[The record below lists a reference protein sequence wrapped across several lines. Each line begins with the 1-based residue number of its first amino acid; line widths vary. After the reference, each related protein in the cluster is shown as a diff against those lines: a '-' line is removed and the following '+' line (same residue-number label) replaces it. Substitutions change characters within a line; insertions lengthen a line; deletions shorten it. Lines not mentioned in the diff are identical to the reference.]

1 MSDGTVAGDGP
12 TTPARETPDHTVDV
26 LVIGAGLSGVGAAY
40 RLQTECPDRTYAV
53 LEARERIG
61 GTWDLFRYPGVRSDS
76 DVFTFS
82 YLFRPWEGEQ
92 TLADGESIRTY
103 IADVAAEN
111 GIDRRIRFGT
121 TVVHASWSS
130 EAARWTV
137 TAQRSDGP
145 TETWSCGFLYA
156 CSGYYDYTGGH
167 TPDFPGLDDF
177 AGQVV
182 HPQFWPEDLVVAGR
196 RVVVIGSGATAVTLV
211 PALAREGAHPV
222 MLQRTP
228 TWVVSQR
235 QDDPVTRRLKRRLP
249 PKVAHRVVRAR
260 NLALGQ
266 AFYQLSRRRP
276 DLARSYLSKPIVG
289 RMGPEF
295 AAEHFTPSYDPWD
308 QRLCVIP
315 DSDLLK
321 IVERGEAEVV
331 TDRVDRFVPEGIRLV
346 SGRVLEADVV
356 VTATGLQMK
365 LLSGFSLDVDGVP
378 VVLPERAV
386 YRGLMLDGVPNFAL
400 AIGYVNASWSLRADL
415 SSRYVCRYL
424 NHLRRRRRG
433 FGYPVRPADL
443 EERPVMP
450 LRSGYVQRAL
460 TTLPVQGSRDP
471 WTVPQN
477 YVLDSLRM
485 RLGRVDEGL
494 RFDVAPAP
502 AAATAQRPA
511 VPTPAGVTA

>member
-1 MSDGTVAGDGP
+1 MSDQTVAADR
-12 TTPARETPDHTVDV
+12 PASSEPDHTVDV
-26 LVIGAGLSGVGAAY
+26 LVIGAGLSGIGAAY

-53 LEARERIG
+53 LEARERVG

-82 YLFRPWEGEQ
+82 YLFRPWAGEQ
-92 TLADGESIRTY
+92 TLADGEGIRRY
-103 IADVAAEN
+103 IEDVAAEN

-121 TVVHASWSS
+121 RVVHASWSS
-130 EAARWTV
+130 ETERWTV
-137 TAQRSDGP
+137 TAERAGRG
-145 TETWSCGFLYA
+145 ETWSCRFVYA
-156 CSGYYDYTGGH
+156 CSGYYDYTGGY
-167 TPDFPGLDDF
+167 TPDFPGLADYR
-177 AGQVV
+177 GQVV
-182 HPQFWPEDLVVAGR
+182 HPQFWPDDLTVAGR
-196 RVVVIGSGATAVTLV
+196 RVVVVGSGATAVTLV
-211 PALAREGAHPV
+211 PALVREGAHPV

-228 TWVVSQR
+228 TWLVSSR

-249 PKVAHRVVRAR
+249 PKLAHRAVRAR
-260 NLALGQ
+260 SLALTQ
-266 AFYQLSRRRP
+266 TFYQLTRHRP
-276 DLARSYLSKPIVG
+276 DLARRLLSKPIIV
-289 RMGPEF
+289 RMGPEY

-315 DSDLLK
+315 DGDLLK
-321 IVERGEAEVV
+321 VLQRGEAEVV
-331 TDRVDRFVPEGIRLV
+331 TDRVDCFVPEGIRLA

-365 LLSGFSLDVDGVP
+365 LLSGFSLAVDGVP

-415 SSRYVCRYL
+415 SSRYVCRFL
-424 NHLRRRRRG
+424 NHLRRHRRT

-443 EERPVMP
+443 EEQPVMP

-460 TTLPVQGSRDP
+460 ADLPVQGSSDP

-477 YVLDSLRM
+477 YLLDLVRM
-485 RLGRVDEGL
+485 RRARVTEGM
-494 RFDVAPAP
+494 RFDVAPVP
-502 AAATAQRPA
+502 AGAATTDARVA
-511 VPTPAGVTA
+511 EVAA

>member
-1 MSDGTVAGDGP
+1 MSEQSAATGG
-12 TTPARETPDHTVDV
+12 PDHTVDV
-26 LVIGAGLSGVGAAY
+26 LVIGAGLSGIGAAY
-40 RLQTECPDRTYAV
+40 RLQTRCPDRTYAV

-82 YLFRPWEGEQ
+82 YLFRPWEGTQ
-92 TLADGESIRTY
+92 TLADGEGIRRY
-103 IADVAAEN
+103 IETVAAEN

-121 TVVHASWSS
+121 RVVHASWSS
-130 EAARWTV
+130 ETARWTV
-137 TAQRSDGP
+137 SAERTDGT
-145 TETWSCGFLYA
+145 TETWSCAFLYA

-182 HPQFWPEDLVVAGR
+182 HPQFWPEDLALAGR

-211 PALAREGAHPV
+211 PALVREGAHPV
-222 MLQRTP
+222 MLQRSP
-228 TWVVSQR
+228 TWLVSQR
-235 QDDPVTRRLKRRLP
+235 QDDPVTARIKRRFP
-249 PKVAHRVVRAR
+249 PKLAHRLVRAR
-260 NLALGQ
+260 NLAVTQ
-266 AFYQLSRRRP
+266 TFYQLSRRRP

-289 RMGPEF
+289 RMGAEQ
-295 AAEHFTPSYDPWD
+295 AAEHFTPDYDPWD

-321 IVERGEAEVV
+321 AVKRGEAEVV
-331 TDRVDRFVPEGIRLV
+331 TDTVERFVPEGVRLA

-356 VTATGLQMK
+356 VTATGLQMR
-365 LLSGFSLDVDGVP
+365 LLSGFSLDVDGAP

-400 AIGYVNASWSLRADL
+400 AIGYVNASWSLRSDL
-415 SSRYVCRYL
+415 SSRYVCRFL
-424 NHLRRRRRG
+424 NHLRRRGRRY
-433 FGYPVRPADL
+433 GYPVRPADL

-460 TTLPVQGSRDP
+460 ASLPVQGTRDP

-477 YVLDSLRM
+477 YVLDLIRM
-485 RLGRVDEGL
+485 RRARVSEDV
-494 RFDVAPAP
+494 RFDVPP
-502 AAATAQRPA
+502 EPRVSGRTAADEKVAA
-511 VPTPAGVTA
+511 